1 MAVPKLRFK
10 ADDGSDYPDLEET
23 KLDTLMAFKNGINA
37 SGDKFGR
44 GTKCISV
51 MDILNNSCITYDV
64 IKGEVD
70 VDEKTLQN
78 FTVEYGDAVF
88 QRSSENVQDAGRAN
102 VYMDKDRPATF
113 SGFVIRGKRIANYEP
128 MFMNGL
134 LNAFSVRK
142 QIMSKAQGAQHIN
155 IGQEILSS
163 VRVNMPSLPEQQ
175 KIADFLSMIDTV
187 IEKQKATIGAWEERK
202 KGVMQKLF
210 SQEVRFK
217 ADDGSEFPEWEEK
230 KLKNILKE
238 YKEYSAKDGSYE
250 HVSLTKEGVV
260 PKSERYER
268 DFLVKDVDKKYRIT
282 HLGDICYNPA
292 NLKFGVICRNKYGDG
307 IFSPIY
313 VTFHVCKDM
322 LPEFVEMLV
331 TRRDFI
337 EYALKYQQGT
347 VYERMSVSPDDLLS
361 IKVMVPCMTEQQK
374 IADCLSALDD
384 VIEKQKA
391 TLAAWEEMKKGLLQ
405 QMFV

>member
-10 ADDGSDYPDLEET
+10 ADDGSDYPGLEET

-70 VDEKTLQN
+70 VDEKILQN
-78 FTVEYGDAVF
+78 FTVENGDAVF

-134 LNAFSVRK
+134 LNTFSVRK

-175 KIADFLSMIDTV
+175 KIAEFLSTIDTV
-187 IEKQKATIGAWEERK
+187 IEKQKETVSAWEERK

-210 SQEVRFK
+210 SQKVRFK
-217 ADDGSEFPEWEEK
+217 ADDGSDFPEWKEHEIAELIQLYNEK
-230 KLKNILKE
+230 VSSDCQLPILTSSKKN
-238 YKEYSAKDGSYE
+238 G
-250 HVSLTKEGVV
+250 
-260 PKSERYER
+260 
-268 DFLVKDVDKKYRIT
+268 
-282 HLGDICYNPA
+282 
-292 NLKFGVICRNKYGDG
+292 
-307 IFSPIY
+307 
-313 VTFHVCKDM
+313 
-322 LPEFVEMLV
+322 
-331 TRRDFI
+331 I
-337 EYALKYQQGT
+337 EYQEEHFAGKQRHDIEGYNVLPRNYCTYRNRSDGT
-347 VYERMSVSPDDLLS
+347 DFTFN
-361 IKVMVPCMTEQQK
+361 INK
-374 IADCLSALDD
+374 
-384 VIEKQKA
+384 
-391 TLAAWEEMKKGLLQ
+391 TLR
-405 QMFV
+405 

>member
-1 MAVPKLRFK
+1 MNKPKLRFK
-10 ADDGSDYPDLEET
+10 ADDGSQFPDWEGKCLSDIASFHSGLT
-23 KLDTLMAFKNGINA
+23 YTPDDVVDSKNGI
-37 SGDKFGR
+37 
-44 GTKCISV
+44 
-51 MDILNNSCITYDV
+51 L
-64 IKGEVD
+64 
-70 VDEKTLQN
+70 
-78 FTVEYGDAVF
+78 VF
-88 QRSSENVQDAGRAN
+88 RSSNIQNGRISYNDN
-102 VYMDKDRPATF
+102 VYVDKELKERNYVKLHDIVVCVRNGSKALVGKNALVTESDLNATWGAF
-113 SGFVIRGKRIANYEP
+113 MTVIRAKQNYE
-128 MFMNGL
+128 FVHQY
-134 LNAFSVRK
+134 LNSTFFKKEMYKDSGTATIN
-142 QIMSKAQGAQHIN
+142 QITTAMLNDCK
-155 IGQEILSS
+155 LF
-163 VRVNMPSLPEQQ
+163 VPSLPEQQ
-175 KIADFLSMIDTV
+175 KIADFLSTIDTV
-187 IEKQKATIGAWEERK
+187 IEKQKETVSAWEERK

-282 HLGDICYNPA
+282 HFGDICYNPA

-313 VTFHVCKDM
+313 VTFRVCKDM

-361 IKVMVPCMTEQQK
+361 IKVMVPCMAEQKK
-374 IADCLSALDD
+374 IADCLVSLDN
-384 VIEKQKA
+384 VINSYKA
-391 TLAAWEEMKKGLLQ
+391 TLSAWEELKKGLLQ

>member
-1 MAVPKLRFK
+1 MNEPKLRFK
-10 ADDGSDYPDLEET
+10 ADDGSQFPDWE
-23 KLDTLMAFKNGINA
+23 
-37 SGDKFGR
+37 
-44 GTKCISV
+44 
-51 MDILNNSCITYDV
+51 
-64 IKGEVD
+64 
-70 VDEKTLQN
+70 EKTIDEVAECLDNKRVPVNSEERKKRVGIIPYYGAGGIQGYIDDYL
-78 FTVEYGDAVF
+78 FDEELVLLLEDGDAFDDF
-88 QRSSENVQDAGRAN
+88 QTKSIAQYVTGKSWVNNHAHVLRAN
-102 VYMDKDRPATF
+102 GNSYFLFASLEHKD
-113 SGFVIRGKRIANYEP
+113 IRRWTQLAGASRKK
-128 MFMNGL
+128 L
-134 LNAFSVRK
+134 LKDSMLK
-142 QIMSKAQGAQHIN
+142 IT
-155 IGQEILSS
+155 
-163 VRVNMPSLPEQQ
+163 VNMPSLPEQQ
-175 KIADFLSMIDTV
+175 KIAEFLSTIDTV
-187 IEKQKATIGAWEERK
+187 IGKQKETVSAWEERK

-217 ADDGSEFPEWEEK
+217 ADDGSDFPEWEEK

-268 DFLVKDVDKKYRIT
+268 DFLVKDVNKKYRIT

-313 VTFHVCKDM
+313 VTFKVCKNM

-361 IKVMVPCMTEQQK
+361 IKVMVPCIAEQQK
-374 IADCLSALDD
+374 IADCLSSLDE

-391 TLAAWEEMKKGLLQ
+391 TLAACEELKKGLLQ